1 MTITMPPAGVS
12 EIHGVGVVKIEDP
25 FATTQSCVG
34 SRDGLAICPL
44 CPIRHLCPTSSVGH
58 IGAIPRCV
66 LIVAVTPCSYHILVR
81 QVRLSATA
89 DLVGVCC
96 TLVGFLNRRKIYLF
110 LIVHSLTG
118 YLFR

>member
-1 MTITMPPAGVS
+1 MPPAGVS

-25 FATTQSCVG
+25 FATAQSCVG

-58 IGAIPRCV
+58 IGAIPRGA

-89 DLVGVCC
+89 DLASVCC
-96 TLVGFLNRRKIYLF
+96 ALVGFMYRSKIYMVA
-110 LIVHSLTG
+110 IVHRLSGLQ
-118 YLFR
+118 LRA

>member
-1 MTITMPPAGVS
+1 MPPAGVS

-25 FATTQSCVG
+25 FATAQSCVG

-58 IGAIPRCV
+58 IGAIPRGV
-66 LIVAVTPCSYHILVR
+66 LIIAVTPCSYHILVR

-89 DLVGVCC
+89 DLAGVCC
-96 TLVGFLNRRKIYLF
+96 ALVGSLNRRKIYLVP
-110 LIVHSLTG
+110 IVHRLAG
-118 YLFR
+118 